1 MENRN
6 KAFVFFVVAFLVF
19 RNIISFVFSLIGKV
33 PYVFDMMQD
42 ILIPA
47 VVACAIGY
55 VLILN
60 RKN

>member
-1 MENRN
+1 
-6 KAFVFFVVAFLVF
+6 
-19 RNIISFVFSLIGKV
+19 V